1 MHSVSLRARTNA
13 RQLSTHQAG
22 RAHAGAVRA
31 TLRALLEKDA
41 EGVAA
46 EGVEACLGA
55 LFMPPSEP
63 DASEDAR
70 GPASS
75 SAVAARDKVSDVR
88 VKTGSIHRAN
98 DRHPTYETT
107 VAHERC
113 GGGWAQTYTSHTH
126 VLARVSY

>member
-1 MHSVSLRARTNA
+1 MHSVSLRAARTNA

-22 RAHAGAVRA
+22 RARAGAVRA
-31 TLRALLEKDA
+31 TARALLEKDA

-46 EGVEACLGA
+46 EGKEACFGV

-75 SAVAARDKVSDVR
+75 SASPHATKSRM
-88 VKTGSIHRAN
+88 
-98 DRHPTYETT
+98 
-107 VAHERC
+107 
-113 GGGWAQTYTSHTH
+113 
-126 VLARVSY
+126 